1 MLFLYAKKEN
11 AYVSKHN
18 SNCKK
23 QVILLMISN
32 GEKCKATSKRREA
45 KSEGWRIWHYLAI
58 KKPSTFLRGITSKY
72 YFDSYSPNCL
82 HSFRTKN
89 KLELHKKVWGN

>member
-32 GEKCKATSKRREA
+32 GEKCKATYKGREA
-45 KSEGWRIWHYLAI
+45 KSEGRRIWHYLAI
-58 KKPSTFLRGITSKY
+58 KKSSTFLRGISSKD
-72 YFDSYSPNCL
+72 YFDFYSLNCL
-82 HSFRTKN
+82 HSFRTKRSLN
-89 KLELHKKVWGN
+89 